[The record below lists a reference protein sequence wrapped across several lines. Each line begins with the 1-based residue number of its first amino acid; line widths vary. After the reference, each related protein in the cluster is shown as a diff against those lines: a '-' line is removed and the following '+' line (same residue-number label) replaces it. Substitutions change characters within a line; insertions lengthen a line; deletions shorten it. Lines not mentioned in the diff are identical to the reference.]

1 MTTNQYLVEPWF
13 AGRSG
18 PSVGGGGGGM
28 QEPLILVHEE
38 GHAVHWLL
46 YDTTEPPRR
55 DGTDQWAPKKSN
67 HQTFSNCSMDESG
80 EGATS
85 TDFGLLYLV

>member
-18 PSVGGGGGGM
+18 PNVGGGGGGM

-38 GHAVHWLL
+38 AHAVHCASVR
-46 YDTTEPPRR
+46 YYIAPSPRR
-55 DGTDQWAPKKSN
+55 NRPIWAPNKYN

-80 EGATS
+80 EEE
-85 TDFGLLYLV
+85 LLLILGYYI